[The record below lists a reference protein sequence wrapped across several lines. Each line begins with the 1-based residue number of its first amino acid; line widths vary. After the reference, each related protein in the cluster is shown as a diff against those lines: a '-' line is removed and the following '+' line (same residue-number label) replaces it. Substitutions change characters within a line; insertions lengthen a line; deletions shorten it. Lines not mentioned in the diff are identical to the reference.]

1 MGVFTNIEAALHTRL
16 ATLGSSPP
24 VAWPNTNYR
33 PIENTTFIRPTVLPA
48 STNLETLAGMEQHV
62 GIYQVDVFVPLEKG
76 VATLDSWLDAIQSL
90 FKSNKT
96 LTATDVVF
104 VQAVSRSPAVRD
116 EAWYTGFV
124 EINYICYS

>member
-16 ATLGSSPP
+16 ATLSGSPP
-24 VAWPNTNYR
+24 VQWPNTRYQ
-33 PIENTTFIRPTVLPA
+33 PVENTTYLRPTILPA
-48 STNLETLAGMEQHV
+48 ATSLETLAGMEQHV
-62 GIYQVDVFVPLEKG
+62 GIYQVDVYVPLEKG
-76 VATLDSWLDAIQSL
+76 VSALDTLLDSIQSL
-90 FKSNKT
+90 FKSSKT

>member
-1 MGVFTNIEAALHTRL
+1 MAVFTNIEVALHTRL
-16 ATLGSSPP
+16 ATLSASPP
-24 VAWPNTNYR
+24 VQWPNTRYQ
-33 PIENTTFIRPTVLPA
+33 PIENTIYLRPTVLPA
-48 STNLETLAGMEQHV
+48 STTLNTLAGMEHHI

-76 VATLDSWLDAIQSL
+76 ISTLDSWLDAIQSL